1 MSAAKMDPL
10 TGILR
15 LILAF
20 IMGAIAFAML
30 MVAIGFVAVPFFQG
44 EMTRELASASV
55 GLPVW
60 QVVLMIEAILA
71 GVLVLLGLVEY
82 FFLLLWR
89 VLATVSQGDPFVPAN
104 SQRLGRMA
112 WTALAGNIWAV
123 VLTAYGS
130 WFATFFPEE
139 VSEADFEVDFGGGGV
154 VLILVLFVLARVFR
168 QGTEMRAE
176 LEGTV

>member
-15 LILAF
+15 LIIAF
-20 IMGAIAFAML
+20 IMGVVAFAMV
-30 MVAIGFVAVPFFQG
+30 MVALGFLAVPFLQG
-44 EMTRELASASV
+44 EITEQLASVST
-55 GLPVW
+55 GLATW
-60 QVVLMIEAILA
+60 QVVLMIEAVLA

-89 VLATVSQGDPFVPAN
+89 VLASVREGDPFVPDN
-104 SQRLGRMA
+104 SQRLERMA
-112 WTALAGNIWAV
+112 WTALAGNVWAV
-123 VLTAYGS
+123 VLSIYGA
-130 WFATFFPEE
+130 WFTTYFPAD
-139 VSEADFEVDFGGGGV
+139 VSESDFKIDFGGGGV

-176 LEGTV
+176 LEGSV